1 MKDEQILLE
10 VDKRNR
16 ISLGELA
23 TKQRYLATL
32 EPDGSIILTP
42 AVVVPATLMQ
52 APKLPGELA
61 EQIDKFLEDPSQG
74 VRLTRPDRTQR

>member
-1 MKDEQILLE
+1 MQDKQILLE

-23 TKQRYLATL
+23 TKQHYLATL
-32 EPDGSIILTP
+32 EPDGTIILTP
-42 AVVVPATLMQ
+42 AVVVPVAVAQ
-52 APKLPGELA
+52 G
-61 EQIDKFLEDPSQG
+61 IDKFLEDPSQG

>member
-1 MKDEQILLE
+1 MQDKQILLE

-32 EPDGSIILTP
+32 EPDGTIILTP
-42 AVVVPATLMQ
+42 AVVVPVAVMQ
-52 APKLPGELA
+52 G
-61 EQIDKFLEDPSQG
+61 IDRFLEDPSQG
-74 VRLTRPDRTQR
+74 VHLTRTDRTQR